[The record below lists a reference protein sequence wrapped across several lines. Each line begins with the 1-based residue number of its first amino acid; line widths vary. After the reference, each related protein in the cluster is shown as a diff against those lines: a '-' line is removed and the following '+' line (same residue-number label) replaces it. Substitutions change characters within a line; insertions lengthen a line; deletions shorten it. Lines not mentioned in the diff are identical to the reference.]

1 MGHPESMRAGVPG
14 PRVSGRSH
22 NHETSLVAT
31 RAALM
36 PGRNHGLH
44 AVPRPPSLPGIVP
57 VRAASGGHGSRR
69 KHAGHPP
76 PAPGERSVRPAEHV
90 VSLTGF
96 RVDGR
101 HGRLGIVI
109 DAESEGREVEQAEI
123 LVRGGASDALYYH
136 VPTAVVT
143 VVSRERRTVTLD
155 LDVID
160 FTPRL
165 RDDGSVDLYLVQ
177 D

>member
-1 MGHPESMRAGVPG
+1 M
-14 PRVSGRSH
+14 
-22 NHETSLVAT
+22 
-31 RAALM
+31 
-36 PGRNHGLH
+36 
-44 AVPRPPSLPGIVP
+44 
-57 VRAASGGHGSRR
+57 
-69 KHAGHPP
+69 
-76 PAPGERSVRPAEHV
+76 
-90 VSLTGF
+90 SLTGF

-101 HGRLGIVI
+101 HGRLGVVI
-109 DAESEGREVEQAEI
+109 DAESEGREVEQSEI

-136 VPTAVVT
+136 VPRAVVT